1 MQFLKSIT
9 SFVKQ
14 FPIIRNIAKRTRN
27 KIEIIKAER
36 KRLVSLSYYFYDI
49 KNTYLASHW
58 PAKHKC
64 IDTLSAELVFQY
76 HKLEKGLVMP
86 GNKRMFGIKPAKATM
101 RLLDNWQSLDN
112 SQITDPIFLAGVGTL
127 QSYVAYLEKHNLDLK
142 DDISTETGY
151 FLKKHTDQRVNYS
164 TPSKKQKYYNP
175 KEFKK
180 LTLARRSV
188 REFLDKPVPKEII
201 IEAYEAAQQS
211 PSACNRQSCS
221 VKIIGDPDLK
231 REVLTYQNGNTGFGH
246 LADSIAIIT
255 SNQKYFFSGLERHQP
270 YVDGGLFSMSFIL
283 GLQSHG
289 VSTCCLNWCVNPQ
302 NDKAVH
308 KLLNLEKSE
317 RIIMYLALGYEPEDL
332 DVATSTRRRFETT
345 LEFKSNIEGGIL

>member
-1 MQFLKSIT
+1 MLTLK
-9 SFVKQ
+9 
-14 FPIIRNIAKRTRN
+14 PIKKLVRNQL
-27 KIEIIKAER
+27 ELLKAER
-36 KRLVSLSYYFYDI
+36 GRLVGLSYYFYDI

-64 IDTLSAELVFQY
+64 VDTLSAELVFQY

-101 RLLDNWQSLDN
+101 RLLDNWQSLDR

-127 QSYVAYLEKHNLDLK
+127 QSYVDYLKKHNLDIK
-142 DDISTETGY
+142 DDVSTETEY
-151 FLKKHTDQRVNYS
+151 FLKKHTDQRVNYP
-164 TPSKKQKYYNP
+164 TPSKKPKYYNP
-175 KEFKK
+175 REFKA
-180 LTLARRSV
+180 LALARRSV
-188 REFLDKPVPKEII
+188 REFIDKPVPKEII

-221 VKIIGDPDLK
+221 VKIISDPDLK
-231 REVLTYQNGNTGFGH
+231 REVLKYQNGNTGFGH
-246 LADSIAIIT
+246 LADSVAIIT
-255 SNQKYFFSGLERHQP
+255 SNQKYFFGGLERHQP

-289 VSTCCLNWCVNPQ
+289 VASCCLNWCVNPQ
-302 NDKAVH
+302 NDTAIH
-308 KLLNLEKSE
+308 KILNLEKSE

-332 DVATSTRRRFETT
+332 NVPTSTKRRFETT
-345 LEFKSNIEGGIL
+345 LEFIAKTETDSL